1 MVCLPSSEYGF
12 DSHYPYMCTI
22 ALNYYNKISQF
33 FIRKGKKPAMEKIFK
48 NLLSLRV
55 KNNKKSIIPLLE
67 NCFYNSM
74 YFIRLKVKTRRR
86 KKHVIYR
93 ITYLEEKDYEKRGLI
108 SFGKNTNSIAKKSQ
122 PFALTLDQEIESLAT
137 NKLHPVRVLRDNVHK
152 TAFKFT
158 PKR

>member
-22 ALNYYNKISQF
+22 ALNYYNKISHF
-33 FIRKGKKPAMEKIFK
+33 FIRKGNKAGMEKIFK
-48 NLLSLRV
+48 NLLFLRV
-55 KNNKKSIIPLLE
+55 KNNKQAIIPLLQ

-86 KKHVIYR
+86 KKRILYR
-93 ITYLEEKDYEKRGLI
+93 ITYLEEKEYEKRGLI
-108 SFGKNTNSIAKKSQ
+108 SFGKNTNNIAKKSQ
-122 PFALTLDQEIESLAT
+122 PFALTLDQEIEALAT

-152 TAFKFT
+152 LAFKFT
-158 PKR
+158 PKH

>member
-22 ALNYYNKISQF
+22 ALNYYNKISHF
-33 FIRKGKKPAMEKIFK
+33 FIRKGNKAGMEKIFK
-48 NLLSLRV
+48 NLLFLRV
-55 KNNKKSIIPLLE
+55 KSNKQAIVPLLQ

-86 KKHVIYR
+86 KKRVIYR
-93 ITYLEEKDYEKRGLI
+93 ITYLEEKEYEKRGLI
-108 SFGKNTNSIAKKSQ
+108 SFGKNTNNIAKKTQ
-122 PFALTLDQEIESLAT
+122 PFALTLDHEIESLAT

-152 TAFKFT
+152 LAFKFT
-158 PKR
+158 PKH